1 MLFNLAATFLLL
13 SGIASLTYQVT
24 WVRLLGLSM
33 GSTSASIS
41 TVLAAFFLGLALG
54 SYLAERITRNRI
66 NSLKAYI
73 FLEIII
79 GISGLVLLPILLNL
93 DSLVASFPVLS
104 KTLGMKFVIAML
116 LLILPTICM
125 GATFPVMAS
134 ILIRRKNEVGL
145 RMSQLYSLNTAGAV
159 FGAAMAG
166 FIFIPN
172 WGLDGAVYIAFCI
185 NTVIVISGVFLNS
198 KINLPPLESDTEYG
212 HVGNAALK
220 EQAPLRGRALI
231 VLFATGLVA
240 IATEVGWT
248 KYLSIFTGTTIYGFA
263 AILTIFLIGIA
274 AGSWVIKNRVET
286 LPRPE
291 IWLAYGLLLLGFSLL
306 LTRAGLSLIPPIYQA
321 INHLPAAVPVRH
333 AVKYVFVFIL
343 LFPPTF
349 IFGALF
355 PINLKLYCGNLQG
368 VRAHI
373 GKAYAVNTVASIF
386 GSIMAGFWIIPVY
399 GTDVLLTG
407 MALVLLLLPVIFLT
421 VLKAPG
427 PRIAIT
433 SLIITVIAANWIMPH
448 INYEE
453 MIASVQYQHDYDA
466 KKGKRPDFLFL
477 KEGKAGV
484 ISMVTYDGKHAK
496 LQNNG
501 LNESFI
507 DMENEDNVLL
517 VETLLGLLPYM
528 LHENPKTAFVVGYG
542 GGITTRA
549 LTLSKL
555 ESIKVVE
562 LEPAVVDAGRAIS
575 GGEIPALKDP
585 RVTLEFNDARN
596 TLLVEDNKYDIIAA
610 QPSHPWLARA
620 SNVFTQDFFQIVKSR
635 LNEGGIYAQWVNL
648 FNMDV
653 TTLRSIFK
661 AFFDVFPEGLTF
673 ANLDSGDL
681 IMYGSVKKIIFD
693 YDRID
698 KRMSEPEIKKK
709 LNWHGIREPRD
720 LFWYFA
726 LSRDE
731 AVKAAGNIPANSD
744 TNIYSEVRLSALDG
758 NGQGDENPYA
768 FMRKNHMVDVVPYL
782 DTNVAN
788 KLLRIADY
796 FFEWKEAKQ
805 ALMVADQ
812 LDSIDPV
819 LARGIRYED
828 AMRRANYSKAIKMF
842 DKYEEWS
849 DRTRSQH
856 ALVLAELKEFQK
868 AKLTADAITNI
879 TTRQSTLAR
888 LLYMQNRWAELAV
901 IKTDL
906 PDVEKWQLVG
916 LAKKDIL
923 RAGKRMQELADQNTA
938 LGIPQLRVLVR
949 YYGTMDDIVKMDNYS
964 RKLIAAIDNEVER
977 LSDLANIA
985 IKNKKPIRATR
996 LMTQIE
1002 SLNPAWK
1009 ELNGLRDKLEELKPE
1024 QNDEKDA
1031 TNKDEETDSEEEVGE
1046 TAMPV

>member
-1 MLFNLAATFLLL
+1 MIFNIAASFLLL

-66 NSLKAYI
+66 NCLRAYI

-79 GISGLVLLPILLNL
+79 GLSGLILLPILLNF
-93 DSLVASFPVLS
+93 DSVVAHFPL
-104 KTLGMKFVIAML
+104 LGKALAMKFIMAML

-159 FGAAMAG
+159 LGAAMAG
-166 FIFIPN
+166 FVFIPN
-172 WGLDGAVYIAFCI
+172 WGLDGAIYIAFSI
-185 NTVIVISGVFLNS
+185 NALIVASGFYLNS
-198 KINLPPLESDTEYG
+198 KIVLPPIDNEPVTLTERAQQAEA
-212 HVGNAALK
+212 N
-220 EQAPLRGRALI
+220 EQAPLHGRALI

-274 AGSWVIKNRVET
+274 VGSWAIKDRVEMIR
-286 LPRPE
+286 RPE
-291 IWLAYGLLLLGFSLL
+291 IWLAYGLVLLGLSLL
-306 LTRAGLSLIPPIYQA
+306 LTRAGLSYIPPIYEA
-321 INHLPAAVPVRH
+321 INHLPGTATVRH
-333 AVKYVFVFIL
+333 AVKYIFVFLL

-368 VRAHI
+368 VRERI

-399 GTDVLLTG
+399 GTDVLLTI
-407 MALVLLLLPVIFLT
+407 MAIVLLVLPLIFIS
-421 VLKAPG
+421 VLHAPG
-427 PRIAIT
+427 PRIAVAGMM
-433 SLIITVIAANWIMPH
+433 LAVAIISWVLPH
-448 INYEE
+448 IDYKD
-453 MIASVQYQHDYDA
+453 MIASVQYQHDSDA
-466 KKGKRPDFLFL
+466 RKGKKPEFLFL

-484 ISMVTYDGKHAK
+484 ISMVSYDGKHAK

-507 DMENEDNVLL
+507 DLENDDNVLL

-542 GGITTRA
+542 GGITTRT

-555 ESIKVVE
+555 DSIKVVE
-562 LEPAVVDAGRAIS
+562 LEPAVIEAGRAIS

-585 RVTLEFNDARN
+585 RVTLEYNDARN
-596 TLLVEDNKYDIIAA
+596 TLLVEDIHYDIIAA

-620 SNVFTQDFFQIVKSR
+620 SNVFTKDFFQIVKSR
-635 LNEGGIYAQWVNL
+635 LNDGGIYAQWVNL

-661 AFFDVFPEGLTF
+661 AFFDVFPEGVTF
-673 ANLDSGDL
+673 ANLESGDL
-681 IMYGSVKKIIFD
+681 IMYGSEKKLIFN
-693 YDRID
+693 YERIET
-698 KRMSEPEIKKK
+698 RISEPEIKKK
-709 LNWHGIREPRD
+709 LNWHGINEPRD

-731 AVKAAGNIPANSD
+731 AVKAAGDIVPNTD

-758 NGQGDENPYA
+758 NGEGDENPYS
-768 FMRKNHMVDVVPYL
+768 FLRKNHMVDVVPYM
-782 DTNVAN
+782 DTNIAN

-805 ALMVADQ
+805 ALKVADQ
-812 LDSIDPV
+812 LDKINPIF
-819 LARGIRYED
+819 ARAVRYED
-828 AMRRANYSKAIKMF
+828 AMRRSYYSEAVKLYNQY
-842 DKYEEWS
+842 DEWP

-856 ALVLAELKEFQK
+856 AIVLAELKQYEK
-868 AKLTADAITNI
+868 AKLTALKITNV
-879 TTRQSTLAR
+879 TTKQSTLAR
-888 LLYMQNRWAELAV
+888 LLYMQQRWDELVA
-901 IKTDL
+901 IKTDI
-906 PDVEKWQLVG
+906 PDVKKWQLVG
-916 LAKKDIL
+916 LAEKDI
-923 RAGKRMQELADQNTA
+923 RTAGVGLLQLVGKNTSMDIA
-938 LGIPQLRVLVR
+938 QLNVLVR
-949 YYGTMDDIVKMDNYS
+949 FFGDKNDEVNLQAYS
-964 RKLIAAIDNEVER
+964 RKLVAAVDSEVNR
-977 LSDLANIA
+977 LSDLADTAIA
-985 IKNKKPIRATR
+985 NKKTIRAQR
-996 LMTQIE
+996 LLDQIE
-1002 SLNPAWK
+1002 KLNPGWK
-1009 ELNGLRDKLEELKPE
+1009 ELAMLRDKVVKLKAAQNEEE
-1024 QNDEKDA
+1024 NDES
-1031 TNKDEETDSEEEVGE
+1031 TGVEVG
-1046 TAMPV
+1046 ASSAAQPV

>member
-1 MLFNLAATFLLL
+1 MLFNIATSFLLL
-13 SGIASLTYQVT
+13 SGIASLTYQVA

-66 NSLKAYI
+66 NSLRVYL
-73 FLEIII
+73 FLEVVI
-79 GISGLVLLPILLNL
+79 GVSGLVLLPILLNL
-93 DSLVASFPVLS
+93 DSVVASFPL
-104 KTLGMKFVIAML
+104 LGKALAMKFVIAMV
-116 LLILPTICM
+116 LLIVPTICM

-134 ILIRRKNEVGL
+134 ILIRRRNEVGL

-159 FGAAMAG
+159 LGAGMAG
-166 FIFIPN
+166 FVFIPN
-172 WGLDGAVYIAFCI
+172 WGLDGAVYIAFAI
-185 NTVIVISGVFLNS
+185 NAFIVVSGFYLNR
-198 KINLPPLESDTEYG
+198 KLHLPPVETDQTSMSGYLDNADVTE
-212 HVGNAALK
+212 
-220 EQAPLRGRALI
+220 EAPLRGRALI

-263 AILTIFLIGIA
+263 AILSIFLLGIA

-286 LPRPE
+286 MRRPE
-291 IWLAYGLLLLGFSLL
+291 VWLAYGLVLLGLSLVL
-306 LTRAGLSLIPPIYQA
+306 IRAGLGLIPPIYEA
-321 INHLPAAVPVRH
+321 INHLPAPASVKH
-333 AVKYVFVFIL
+333 LVKYGFVFIL

-368 VRAHI
+368 VRARI

-386 GSIMAGFWIIPVY
+386 GSIMAGFWIIPAY
-399 GTDVLLTG
+399 GTDVLLTS
-407 MALVLLLLPVIFLT
+407 MALVLLLLPVIFLS
-421 VLKAPG
+421 VLYAPG
-427 PRIAIT
+427 PRIAVT
-433 SLIITVIAANWIMPH
+433 SLMIVSMFAGWQLPH
-448 INYEE
+448 INYED
-453 MIASVQYQHDYDA
+453 MIASVQYQHDSDA
-466 KKGKRPDFLFL
+466 RRGNRPDFLFL
-477 KEGKAGV
+477 KEGKSGV
-484 ISMVTYDGKHAK
+484 ISMVSYDGKHAK

-507 DMENEDNVLL
+507 DLENEDNVLL

-528 LHENPKTAFVVGYG
+528 LHENPKSAFVVGYG

-562 LEPAVVDAGRAIS
+562 LEPAVIEAGRAIF

-585 RVTLEFNDARN
+585 RVTLEINDARN
-596 TLLVEDNKYDIIAA
+596 TLLVEDAKYDIIAA

-620 SNVFTQDFFQIVKSR
+620 SNVFTKDFFQIVKSR

-661 AFFDVFPEGLTF
+661 AFFDVFPEGVTF

-681 IMYGSVKKIIFD
+681 ILYGSEKKLIFN

-698 KRMSEPEIKKK
+698 KRMSEPDIKKK

-731 AVKAAGNIPANSD
+731 AVAAAGDSPANSD

-758 NGQGDENPYA
+758 NGKGDENPYK
-768 FMRKNHMVDVVPYL
+768 FMREKHMVDVVPYL
-782 DTNVAN
+782 DTNIAN

-796 FFEWKEAKQ
+796 FFEWKESKQ
-805 ALMVADQ
+805 ALKVADQ
-812 LDSIDPV
+812 LDKIDPV
-819 LARGIRYED
+819 MARGIRYED
-828 AMRRANYSKAIKMF
+828 AMRRANYSKAIKLF
-842 DKYEEWS
+842 NSSDKWT

-856 ALVLAELKEFQK
+856 AMVLAELKEYDK
-868 AKLTADAITNI
+868 AKLTANTIVNQV
-879 TTRQSTLAR
+879 TRQSTLAR
-888 LLYMQNRWAELAV
+888 LLYMQQRWADLAAV
-901 IKTDL
+901 QSDFPEVK
-906 PDVEKWQLVG
+906 KWQLLG
-916 LAKKDIL
+916 LAQKHL
-923 RAGKRMQELADQNTA
+923 RRAGNDMEA
-938 LGIPQLRVLVR
+938 LEAQKVRLEIPQLRLLVR
-949 YYGTMDDIVKMDNYS
+949 YYGLLNDDTNLEVYS
-964 RKLIAAIDNEVER
+964 RKLITAIDNEVNR
-977 LSDLANIA
+977 LSDLIETA
-985 IKNKKPIRATR
+985 IKNKKVVRAKR
-996 LMTQIE
+996 LLDQIE
-1002 SLNPAWK
+1002 AISPTWK
-1009 ELNGLRDKLEELKPE
+1009 DLKDKRDKLEKL
-1024 QNDEKDA
+1024 NAD
-1031 TNKDEETDSEEEVGE
+1031 VGE
-1046 TAMPV
+1046 SNPASDSDAKQSQAINAQAV